1 MDVSVPAGVWFN
13 SLCYVI
19 PGEHLLTQCR
29 VDDTIGMCLCIFE
42 EYLQWHSEDLCGDGP
57 R

>member
-13 SLCYVI
+13 SLCCVI
-19 PGEHLLTQCR
+19 PGGHLLTQCG
-29 VDDTIGMCLCIFE
+29 VDDIVGMRLSIFE
-42 EYLQWHSEDLCGDGP
+42 EYLQWHSEDLCGDGS